1 MLSIQWQRYRKA
13 EMACVAR
20 PGSIADATA
29 AALKPCA
36 TVVGN
41 GQMGTHLSFRA
52 RRLAAPPT

>member
-13 EMACVAR
+13 EMACAAR
-20 PGSIADATA
+20 PESTIDAAA
-29 AALKPCA
+29 AALKPSA

-41 GQMGTHLSFRA
+41 GQMGIHLSFRA